1 MFYSFMKTDMMDSV
15 YLINYRSMIC
25 LKSSIKE
32 MQEITGSYYSYLCNF
47 YMINGQNV
55 ENVASTNH
63 CADNISSKENNKEE
77 EDFQRIYVC
86 IG

>member
-1 MFYSFMKTDMMDSV
+1 MFDSFMKTDMMDSV

-32 MQEITGSYYSYLCNF
+32 MQEITGSYYSYLRNF

-55 ENVASTNH
+55 ENVASTNQ
-63 CADNISSKENNKEE
+63 IIV
-77 EDFQRIYVC
+77 RIIYLPKKTTKKKRILKGYMYV
-86 IG
+86 